1 MHGLTRKM
9 VQEVVAVIRARNG
22 KALPQGLQPG
32 RRSAGLDDQEDRDS
46 DPAGALVRMVVLDRP
61 AG

>member
-1 MHGLTRKM
+1 M